1 MKKRGMRTLA
11 LMAVLACMGLSSCKQ
26 LYYQV
31 YDVKSD
37 ALKQEDNSL
46 VYENDDMKVMYNLW
60 GKDGSVG
67 FILQNK
73 TDKDLFVDM
82 DKTFFI
88 LNGEANDYFK
98 NREYTTSTTEVASM
112 GYGVSQTYWS
122 ANGYWPT
129 QYYAPT
135 TASALAKLVK
145 GQSHGVTTKEKQ
157 IVCIPAHANKVI
169 SEYKV
174 SPRFVKTC
182 ERTKDFP
189 KRTATV
195 ASYSESTSP
204 VKFKNRIAYSF
215 DSDCKNLQHIENSFY
230 VSGVTNYSKKAA
242 VEKVHEKTDCYS
254 TRKQKREY
262 FKIGGPNKFY
272 KTYRSQGVN
281 GSSDMYE

>member
-1 MKKRGMRTLA
+1 MKKRHFRTLA
-11 LMAVLACMGLSSCKQ
+11 MMVVVACMGLTSCKQ

-46 VYENDDMKVMYNLW
+46 VYENNDLKVMYNLW
-60 GKDGSVG
+60 GENGSVG

-88 LNGEANDYFK
+88 FNGQANDYFK
-98 NREYTTSTTEVASM
+98 NREYSAATTDVASV
-112 GYGVSQTYWS
+112 GYGFSQTYWGV
-122 ANGYWPT
+122 NGFWPT
-129 QYYAPT
+129 QYYVPT
-135 TASALAKLVK
+135 TASALTKLMK
-145 GQSHGVTTKEKQ
+145 GQSHGITTKEKL
-157 IVCIPAHANKVI
+157 IVCIPAHAYKVI

-182 ERTKDFP
+182 ERSKDFP
-189 KRTATV
+189 KRTANV
-195 ASYSESTSP
+195 ANYSESSSP

-230 VSGVTNYSKKAA
+230 VSSVTNYSKKAA
-242 VEKVHEKTDCYS
+242 VEKVREKTDCYS
-254 TRKQKREY
+254 SQKQKRQY
-262 FKIGGPNKFY
+262 FKIGGPDKFY
-272 KTYRSQGVN
+272 KTYQSQGRGN
-281 GSSDMYE
+281 WDMYE

>member
-1 MKKRGMRTLA
+1 MKKRHFRTLA
-11 LMAVLACMGLSSCKQ
+11 MMVVVACMGLTSCKQ

-46 VYENDDMKVMYNLW
+46 VYENNDLKVMYNLW
-60 GKDGSVG
+60 GENGSVG

-88 LNGEANDYFK
+88 FNGQANDYFK
-98 NREYTTSTTEVASM
+98 NREYSAATTDVASV
-112 GYGVSQTYWS
+112 GYGFSQTYWGV
-122 ANGYWPT
+122 NGFWPT
-129 QYYAPT
+129 QYYVPT
-135 TASALAKLVK
+135 TASALTKLMK
-145 GQSHGVTTKEKQ
+145 GQSHGITMKEKL
-157 IVCIPAHANKVI
+157 IVCIPAHAYKVI

-182 ERTKDFP
+182 ERSKDFP
-189 KRTATV
+189 KRTANV
-195 ASYSESTSP
+195 ANYSESSSP

-230 VSGVTNYSKKAA
+230 VSSVTNYSKKAA
-242 VEKVHEKTDCYS
+242 VEKVREKTDCYS
-254 TRKQKREY
+254 SQKQKRQY
-262 FKIGGPNKFY
+262 FKIGGPDKFY
-272 KTYRSQGVN
+272 KTYQSQGRGN
-281 GSSDMYE
+281 WDMYE

>member
-1 MKKRGMRTLA
+1 MKKRHFRTLA
-11 LMAVLACMGLSSCKQ
+11 MMAVVASMGMTSCKQ

-46 VYENDDMKVMYNLW
+46 VYENSDLKVMYNLW
-60 GKDGSVG
+60 GVDGSVG

-88 LNGEANDYFK
+88 LNGQANDYFK
-98 NREYTTSTTEVASM
+98 NREYSSTTTDVATV
-112 GYGVSQTYWS
+112 GYGFSQTYWGV
-122 ANGYWPT
+122 NGYWPT
-129 QYYAPT
+129 QYYVPT
-135 TASALAKLVK
+135 TASALTKLMK
-145 GQSHGVTTKEKQ
+145 GQSHGITTKEKQ
-157 IVCIPAHANKVI
+157 IVCIPAHAYKVI

-182 ERTKDFP
+182 ERSKDFP
-189 KRTATV
+189 KRTVNV
-195 ASYSESTSP
+195 ANYSESSSP

-230 VSGVTNYSKKAA
+230 VSSVTNYSKKAA
-242 VEKVHEKTDCYS
+242 VEKVREKTDCYS
-254 TRKQKREY
+254 SQKQKRQY
-262 FKIGGPNKFY
+262 FKIGGPDKFY
-272 KTYRSQGVN
+272 RTYHSQGTA
-281 GSSDMYE
+281 GSDMYD

>member
-1 MKKRGMRTLA
+1 MKKRSMGTLA

-98 NREYTTSTTEVASM
+98 NREYTTSTTEVASL

-122 ANGYWPT
+122 A
-129 QYYAPT
+129 
-135 TASALAKLVK
+135 
-145 GQSHGVTTKEKQ
+145 
-157 IVCIPAHANKVI
+157 
-169 SEYKV
+169 
-174 SPRFVKTC
+174 
-182 ERTKDFP
+182 
-189 KRTATV
+189 
-195 ASYSESTSP
+195 
-204 VKFKNRIAYSF
+204 
-215 DSDCKNLQHIENSFY
+215 
-230 VSGVTNYSKKAA
+230 
-242 VEKVHEKTDCYS
+242 
-254 TRKQKREY
+254 
-262 FKIGGPNKFY
+262 
-272 KTYRSQGVN
+272 
-281 GSSDMYE
+281 

>member
-1 MKKRGMRTLA
+1 
-11 LMAVLACMGLSSCKQ
+11 MGLSSCKH

-46 VYENDDMKVMYNLW
+46 VYENGDMKVMYNFW

-73 TDKDLFVDM
+73 TDKDLFIDM

-98 NREYTTSTTEVASM
+98 NREYTTSTTEIASM
-112 GYGVSQTYWS
+112 GFGVSQTFWS
-122 ANGYWPT
+122 ANGFWPT
-129 QYYAPT
+129 QYYVAT
-135 TASALAKLVK
+135 TASALSKLVK

-157 IVCIPAHANKVI
+157 IVCIPAHAYKVI
-169 SEYKV
+169 NEYKV

-189 KRTATV
+189 KRTAIV
-195 ASYSESTSP
+195 ASYSEGSSP

-242 VEKVHEKTDCYS
+242 VQKVREKIDCYC
-254 TRKQKREY
+254 TQKQKRAY
-262 FKIGGPNKFY
+262 FKIGGPDKFY

>member
-1 MKKRGMRTLA
+1 MM
-11 LMAVLACMGLSSCKQ
+11 VVVACMGLTSCKQ

-46 VYENDDMKVMYNLW
+46 VYENNDLKVMYNLW
-60 GKDGSVG
+60 GENGSVG

-88 LNGEANDYFK
+88 FNGQANDYFK
-98 NREYTTSTTEVASM
+98 NREYSAATTEVASV
-112 GYGVSQTYWS
+112 GYGFSQTYWGV
-122 ANGYWPT
+122 NGFWPT
-129 QYYAPT
+129 QYYVPT
-135 TASALAKLVK
+135 TASALTKLMK
-145 GQSHGVTTKEKQ
+145 GQSHGITTKEKL
-157 IVCIPAHANKVI
+157 IVCIPAHAYKVI

-182 ERTKDFP
+182 ERSKDFP
-189 KRTATV
+189 KRTANV
-195 ASYSESTSP
+195 ANYSESSSP

-230 VSGVTNYSKKAA
+230 VSSVTNYSKKAA
-242 VEKVHEKTDCYS
+242 VEKVREKTDCYS
-254 TRKQKREY
+254 SQKQKRQY
-262 FKIGGPNKFY
+262 FKIGGPDKFY
-272 KTYRSQGVN
+272 KTYQSQGRGN
-281 GSSDMYE
+281 WDMYE